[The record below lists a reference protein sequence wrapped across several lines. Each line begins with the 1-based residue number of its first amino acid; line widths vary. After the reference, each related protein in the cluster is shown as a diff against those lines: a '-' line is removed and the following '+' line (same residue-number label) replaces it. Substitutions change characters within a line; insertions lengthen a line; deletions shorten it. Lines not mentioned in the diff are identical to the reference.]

1 MSQSEQSE
9 KLESLLVEGE
19 RVIRAG
25 GVVLVPTETFYAL
38 AADPRQEEAVRRIF
52 RIKNRDEAN
61 ALPLIATSRSAVD
74 DVVAT
79 PDGRTQELM
88 SRFWPGSLTILLR
101 PNIELSR
108 LLIGNRGLIAIRVPP
123 RCPARELADRAGG
136 IITATSANLSGGPNP
151 DQVSRIDLS
160 VVSAVDLVMDLGPT
174 GGTKPST
181 VVEPLGDS
189 LDIRREGVVPGSVL
203 EEFYR
208 LCLKRLDKDF

>member
-1 MSQSEQSE
+1 MSDSGQLQ
-9 KLESLLVEGE
+9 KLENMLVEGE
-19 RVIRAG
+19 RVIRSG

-38 AADPRQEEAVRRIF
+38 AVDPRQEEAVRRVF
-52 RIKNRDEAN
+52 QIKNRNESN
-61 ALPLIATSRSAVD
+61 ALPLIASSRSVVD
-74 DVVAT
+74 EIIAL

-101 PNIELSR
+101 PSIELSR

-123 RCPARELADRAGG
+123 RCPARELANRSGG
-136 IITATSANLSGGPNP
+136 LITATSANLSGAPNP
-151 DQVSRIDLS
+151 DEVSKIDLS

-189 LDIRREGVVPGSVL
+189 LDIRRDGVVPGAML
-203 EEFYR
+203 EEFYK
-208 LCLKRLDKDF
+208 LSSLFV